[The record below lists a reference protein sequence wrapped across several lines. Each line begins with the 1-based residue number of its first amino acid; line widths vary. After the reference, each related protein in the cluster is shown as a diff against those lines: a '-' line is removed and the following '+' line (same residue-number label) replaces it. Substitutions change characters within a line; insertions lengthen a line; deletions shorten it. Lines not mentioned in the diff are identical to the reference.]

1 MKIISEALNQKNLK
15 VEQLSQELQSKI
27 ASLKD
32 MIEKYNAACDAYDE
46 EDEIDTDT
54 EKILEQNEAYI
65 LNEEKVLAEEIK
77 GTKLAADGTA
87 ANGGTVGNDG
97 KGGGIGLGTLF
108 IAGIIGIATFGA
120 VNYLKKRG

>member
-65 LNEEKVLAEEIK
+65 LNEEKALAEEIK
-77 GTKLAADGTA
+77 GTKLAADGTY
-87 ANGGTVGNDG
+87 ANGGTVNDG
-97 KGGGIGLGTLF
+97 KGIGLGTLF